1 MCSHG
6 QCDAIVRGRRH
17 WPDSSRSVGVR
28 RPHHSDYPRE
38 LSAHL
43 YGSTCTSIQ
52 PVSIVI
58 WQKAASLLHRTPFES
73 SLKLTLQSMKLLP
86 LPVGIWTLPHY
97 IQCSLDARKSVPPP
111 ETGSWLVLQI
121 FTAQQYTQHTAFV
134 QKGCGPITWK
144 SLKYK

>member
-52 PVSIVI
+52 PMSIVI
-58 WQKAASLLHRTPFES
+58 WQKAASLLHRTPFEL
-73 SLKLTLQSMKLLP
+73 SLKLTLQSMKHVP
-86 LPVGIWTLPHY
+86 LPVGIWTLPHH

-121 FTAQQYTQHTAFV
+121 FTAQQCTRTYSVCT
-134 QKGCGPITWK
+134 KGLHLLTGWDDAAQ
-144 SLKYK
+144 